1 MRMAGTG
8 FRSGPGQGP
17 ASGRVGGFCAHP
29 VGPAAV
35 CGVSVKVRQ
44 GGQRQIAF
52 PDSSPSPPRDGAH
65 KSLDLWP
72 ATGYCLPPYACA
84 FDFMPQ
90 ACYHYFLRMT
100 EQTSTAARKPAPLP
114 QLDGVL
120 VLNKPSGP
128 TSARCLS
135 ALKRLGQRKIGHA
148 GTLDPMASGV
158 LLVLLGQGTKI
169 ASHLLADGGKVYS
182 GQLRLGLT
190 TDTWDI
196 QGEVLTESPWQQV
209 TEADVRAEVAHW
221 LTLHEQEVPAYSAA
235 KHEGQSLYKLA
246 RKGKEVPK
254 KVKSME
260 ISQADVLEVE
270 LPFVRFRVAC
280 SSGTYIRSLAHSLGM
295 RLGCG
300 AVLTELTREYSH
312 PFGLEVACGLDELSA
327 DPGLLVKHLR
337 PLAEEPPRPASV
349 TAWPSPAATMWATR
363 RFCSVRACPWLWPA
377 VPKRPRVPAGPC

>member
-1 MRMAGTG
+1 
-8 FRSGPGQGP
+8 
-17 ASGRVGGFCAHP
+17 
-29 VGPAAV
+29 
-35 CGVSVKVRQ
+35 
-44 GGQRQIAF
+44 
-52 PDSSPSPPRDGAH
+52 
-65 KSLDLWP
+65 
-72 ATGYCLPPYACA
+72 
-84 FDFMPQ
+84 MP
-90 ACYHYFLRMT
+90 
-100 EQTSTAARKPAPLP
+100 
-114 QLDGVL
+114 
-120 VLNKPSGP
+120 
-128 TSARCLS
+128 
-135 ALKRLGQRKIGHA
+135 
-148 GTLDPMASGV
+148 SGV

-196 QGEVLTESPWQQV
+196 QGEVLMESPWQQV

-337 PLAEEPPRPASV
+337 PLAEALPH
-349 TAWPSPAATMWATR
+349 WPVLELDEAAEARIRNGMAIPCRDDVGDKALLQRQGMPLALAR
-363 RFCSVRACPWLWPA
+363 RSETPQ
-377 VPKRPRVPAGPC
+377 GPCWTVLRGLWN

>member
-1 MRMAGTG
+1 
-8 FRSGPGQGP
+8 
-17 ASGRVGGFCAHP
+17 
-29 VGPAAV
+29 
-35 CGVSVKVRQ
+35 
-44 GGQRQIAF
+44 
-52 PDSSPSPPRDGAH
+52 
-65 KSLDLWP
+65 
-72 ATGYCLPPYACA
+72 
-84 FDFMPQ
+84 MPQ

-135 ALKRLGQRKIGHA
+135 ALKRLCQRKIGHA
-148 GTLDPMASGV
+148 GTLD
-158 LLVLLGQGTKI
+158 
-169 ASHLLADGGKVYS
+169 
-182 GQLRLGLT
+182 LT
-190 TDTWDI
+190 TDTLDI

-246 RKGKEVPK
+246 RKGKKVPK

-280 SSGTYIRSLAHSLGM
+280 SSGTYIRSLAHSMGM

-300 AVLTELTREYSH
+300 DVLTELTREYCL

-337 PLAEEPPRPASV
+337 PLAEALPH
-349 TAWPSPAATMWATR
+349 WPVLELDEAAEARIRNGMAIPCRDDVGDKALLQRQGMPLALAR
-363 RFCSVRACPWLWPA
+363 RSETPQ
-377 VPKRPRVPAGPC
+377 GPCWTVLRGLWN